1 MMIIDPPPV
10 VYGPPEAIKAWLDEL
25 AKMPQD
31 EKEVQDAIKQ
41 ANDWLKAASI
51 Q

>member
-1 MMIIDPPPV
+1 MIIDPPPV